1 MFSGGLAELLFSFFI
16 MEQQDQSSKGNN
28 NMLIIAA
35 VIIVAVV
42 GVGIFMTRNN
52 QDSEAVN
59 TETTM
64 ETEDGMAPDTTNTES
79 GEQSAAGTSEEAV
92 QIIEVE
98 AGSFY
103 YEPNEIRVKQGDKV
117 RIVMN
122 SVSMMHDF
130 VIDELGVKMPVV
142 QNGDTGTVEFTVT
155 EKGTFEY
162 YCSVGQHRAQGQVG
176 TLIVE

>member
-1 MFSGGLAELLFSFFI
+1 
-16 MEQQDQSSKGNN
+16 MEQQEQPAKGNN
-28 NMLIIAA
+28 NMIIIGAI
-35 VIIVAVV
+35 IIVAVV
-42 GVGIFMTRNN
+42 GIGIFMTQNK
-52 QDSEAVN
+52 QDSEAAN

-64 ETEDGMAPDTTNTES
+64 EADNQTEDATGQDMTASGS

-103 YEPNEIRVKQGDKV
+103 YKPNEIRVKQGDKV
-117 RIVMN
+117 KIVMN

-130 VIDELGVKMPVV
+130 NIDELGVTLPIVK
-142 QNGDTGTVEFTVT
+142 NGETGTVEFVADQ
-155 EKGTFEY
+155 KGSFEY

>member
-1 MFSGGLAELLFSFFI
+1 MLTLLFIYF
-16 MEQQDQSSKGNN
+16 MEQTEQTPKGNN
-28 NMLIIAA
+28 NMIMIGIIIIIA
-35 VIIVAVV
+35 VVAI
-42 GVGIFMTRNN
+42 GIFMTRNTTSPQAEN
-52 QDSEAVN
+52 TTADSVDQTDA
-59 TETTM
+59 
-64 ETEDGMAPDTTNTES
+64 MAPEMTGSES
-79 GEQSAAGTSEEAV
+79 GEQSAVGTSEEAV

-103 YEPNEIRVKQGDKV
+103 YKPNEIRVKQGDKV
-117 RIVMN
+117 RIVMS

-142 QNGDTGTVEFTVT
+142 QNGDTGTVEFTVD

>member
-1 MFSGGLAELLFSFFI
+1 
-16 MEQQDQSSKGNN
+16 
-28 NMLIIAA
+28 MLMIAGI
-35 VIIVAVV
+35 IIVAVI
-42 GVGIFMTRNN
+42 GIGIFMTRNN
-52 QDSEAVN
+52 QNSGAVN
-59 TETTM
+59 TDTTV
-64 ETEDGMAPDTTNTES
+64 ETEDAMIPDTANTET

-142 QNGDTGTVEFTVT
+142 ENGDTGTVEFTVDQR
-155 EKGTFEY
+155 GTFEY

>member
-1 MFSGGLAELLFSFFI
+1 
-16 MEQQDQSSKGNN
+16 MEQAAQSPKGNS
-28 NMLIIAA
+28 NMLIIGA

-42 GVGIFMTRNN
+42 AAGIFMTQNN
-52 QDSEAVN
+52 QNSQAVN
-59 TETTM
+59 TDTTT
-64 ETEDGMAPDTTNTES
+64 ETESQTDDSMAPDTTTSGS

-92 QIIEVE
+92 QIVEVE

-103 YEPNEIRVKQGDKV
+103 YKPNEIRVKQGDKV

-162 YCSVGQHRAQGQVG
+162 YCSVGEHRAQGQVG

>member
-1 MFSGGLAELLFSFFI
+1 MI
-16 MEQQDQSSKGNN
+16 MIG
-28 NMLIIAA
+28 A
-35 VIIVAVV
+35 VIVVAVIAIGLV
-42 GVGIFMTRNN
+42 MSRNN
-52 QDSEAVN
+52 QGSQDEDRTAATIEQTEA
-59 TETTM
+59 TS
-64 ETEDGMAPDTTNTES
+64 APDMAASES
-79 GEQSAAGTSEEAV
+79 GEQTAVGTSEAAV

-130 VIDELGVKMPVV
+130 VIDELGVKMPFV
-142 QNGDTGTVEFTVT
+142 QNGDIGTVEFTAN
-155 EKGTFEY
+155 EKGSFEY